1 MCIRDRLKALILG
14 RWYWAWIK
22 YCQIDRLDYNFVYC
36 FAHCSILVFNYDW
49 ILTMSAK
56 NTWKLHRWSTIL
68 LLPLVAYLFIKIIH
82 LSTLPYQLILS
93 EFSNLRG
100 VGFILIFT
108 VLGLIHMNTGVHEIL
123 DDYVHSDVVKKI
135 LNVIIS
141 IFFLL
146 ILIFVCLS
154 LLLIFIG

>member
-1 MCIRDRLKALILG
+1 
-14 RWYWAWIK
+14 
-22 YCQIDRLDYNFVYC
+22 
-36 FAHCSILVFNYDW
+36 
-49 ILTMSAK
+49 MSAK

-68 LLPLVAYLFIKIIH
+68 LLPLVVYLFVKIIH
-82 LSTLPYQLILS
+82 LSTLSYQSILS
-93 EFSNLRG
+93 EFSSLWG

-108 VLGLIHMNTGVHEIL
+108 VLGLIHMNTGVHEIM
-123 DDYVHSDVVKKI
+123 DDYVHSDAAKKI
-135 LNVIIS
+135 LNAVIS

>member
-1 MCIRDRLKALILG
+1 
-14 RWYWAWIK
+14 
-22 YCQIDRLDYNFVYC
+22 
-36 FAHCSILVFNYDW
+36 
-49 ILTMSAK
+49 MSAK
-56 NTWKLHRWSTIL
+56 NIWKLHRWSTIL
-68 LLPLVAYLFIKIIH
+68 LLPLVAYLFIKVIH
-82 LSTLPYQLILS
+82 LSTLPYHLILT
-93 EFSNLRG
+93 EFSNLWG

-108 VLGLIHMNTGVHEIL
+108 VLGLVHMNTGVHEIL
-123 DDYVHSDVVKKI
+123 DDYVHSDAVRKI

>member
-1 MCIRDRLKALILG
+1 
-14 RWYWAWIK
+14 
-22 YCQIDRLDYNFVYC
+22 
-36 FAHCSILVFNYDW
+36 
-49 ILTMSAK
+49 MSAK
-56 NTWKLHRWSTIL
+56 KIWKLHRWSTIL
-68 LLPLVAYLFIKIIH
+68 LLPLVAYLFIKVIH
-82 LSTLPYQLILS
+82 LSTLPYHLILT
-93 EFSNLRG
+93 EFSNLWG

-108 VLGLIHMNTGVHEIL
+108 VLGLVHMNTGVHEIL
-123 DDYVHSDVVKKI
+123 DDYVHSDVVRKI

>member
-1 MCIRDRLKALILG
+1 
-14 RWYWAWIK
+14 
-22 YCQIDRLDYNFVYC
+22 
-36 FAHCSILVFNYDW
+36 
-49 ILTMSAK
+49 MSAK

-68 LLPLVAYLFIKIIH
+68 LLPLVAYLFVKIIH
-82 LSTLPYQLILS
+82 LSTLSYQLILS
-93 EFSNLRG
+93 EFSNLWG

-123 DDYVHSDVVKKI
+123 NDYVHSEVIKKI
-135 LNVIIS
+135 LNVVIS

-154 LLLIFIG
+154 LVLIFIG

>member
-1 MCIRDRLKALILG
+1 
-14 RWYWAWIK
+14 
-22 YCQIDRLDYNFVYC
+22 
-36 FAHCSILVFNYDW
+36 
-49 ILTMSAK
+49 MSAK
-56 NTWKLHRWSTIL
+56 NIWKLHRWSTIL

-82 LSTLPYQLILS
+82 LSTLPYQSILI
-93 EFSNLRG
+93 EFSNLWG
-100 VGFILIFT
+100 LGFILIFT

-123 DDYVHSDVVKKI
+123 DDYVHSDVIRKI

-146 ILIFVCLS
+146 ILVFVCLS

>member
-1 MCIRDRLKALILG
+1 M
-14 RWYWAWIK
+14 
-22 YCQIDRLDYNFVYC
+22 
-36 FAHCSILVFNYDW
+36 
-49 ILTMSAK
+49 TAK

-68 LLPLVAYLFIKIIH
+68 LLPLVTYLFLKIIQ
-82 LSTLPYQLILS
+82 LSTLSYQSILN
-93 EFSNLRG
+93 EFSSLWG

-108 VLGLIHMNTGVHEIL
+108 VLGLIHMNTGVNEIL
-123 DDYVHSDVVKKI
+123 DDYVHSDVVKKM
-135 LNVIIS
+135 LNVVIS

>member
-1 MCIRDRLKALILG
+1 
-14 RWYWAWIK
+14 
-22 YCQIDRLDYNFVYC
+22 
-36 FAHCSILVFNYDW
+36 
-49 ILTMSAK
+49 MSAK

-68 LLPLVAYLFIKIIH
+68 LLPLVAYLFLKIIQ
-82 LSTLPYQLILS
+82 LSTLSYQSILN
-93 EFSNLRG
+93 EFSSLWG

-135 LNVIIS
+135 LNALIS

>member
-1 MCIRDRLKALILG
+1 
-14 RWYWAWIK
+14 
-22 YCQIDRLDYNFVYC
+22 
-36 FAHCSILVFNYDW
+36 
-49 ILTMSAK
+49 MSAK

-68 LLPLVAYLFIKIIH
+68 LLPLIVYLFIKIIH
-82 LSTLPYQLILS
+82 LSTLPYHLILS
-93 EFSNLRG
+93 ELSNLWG
-100 VGFILIFT
+100 VAYILIFT
-108 VLGLIHMNTGVHEIL
+108 VFGLIHMNTGVHEII

-135 LNVIIS
+135 LNAIIS

>member
-1 MCIRDRLKALILG
+1 
-14 RWYWAWIK
+14 
-22 YCQIDRLDYNFVYC
+22 
-36 FAHCSILVFNYDW
+36 
-49 ILTMSAK
+49 MSAK

-68 LLPLVAYLFIKIIH
+68 LLPLVVYLFVKIIH
-82 LSTLPYQLILS
+82 LSTLSYQSILS
-93 EFSNLRG
+93 EFSSLWG

-123 DDYVHSDVVKKI
+123 DDYVHSDVAKKI
-135 LNVIIS
+135 LNALIS

>member
-1 MCIRDRLKALILG
+1 
-14 RWYWAWIK
+14 
-22 YCQIDRLDYNFVYC
+22 
-36 FAHCSILVFNYDW
+36 
-49 ILTMSAK
+49 MSAK

-68 LLPLVAYLFIKIIH
+68 LLPLVAYLFIKVIH
-82 LSTLPYQLILS
+82 LSTLPYHLILT
-93 EFSNLRG
+93 EFSNLWG

-108 VLGLIHMNTGVHEIL
+108 VLGLIHMNIGVHEIL
-123 DDYVHSDVVKKI
+123 DDYVHSNVARKI

>member
-1 MCIRDRLKALILG
+1 
-14 RWYWAWIK
+14 
-22 YCQIDRLDYNFVYC
+22 
-36 FAHCSILVFNYDW
+36 
-49 ILTMSAK
+49 MSAK

-68 LLPLVAYLFIKIIH
+68 LLPFVAYLFLKIIQ
-82 LSTLPYQLILS
+82 LSTQSYQSILD
-93 EFSNLRG
+93 EFSSLWG

-123 DDYVHSDVVKKI
+123 DDYVHSDEVKKI

>member
-1 MCIRDRLKALILG
+1 
-14 RWYWAWIK
+14 
-22 YCQIDRLDYNFVYC
+22 
-36 FAHCSILVFNYDW
+36 
-49 ILTMSAK
+49 MSAK

-68 LLPLVAYLFIKIIH
+68 LLPLVVYLFLKIIH
-82 LSTLPYQLILS
+82 LSTLSYQSILS
-93 EFSNLRG
+93 EFSSLWG

-108 VLGLIHMNTGVHEIL
+108 VLGLVHMNTGVHEIL
-123 DDYVHSDVVKKI
+123 DDYVHSDAVRKI

>member
-1 MCIRDRLKALILG
+1 
-14 RWYWAWIK
+14 
-22 YCQIDRLDYNFVYC
+22 
-36 FAHCSILVFNYDW
+36 
-49 ILTMSAK
+49 MSAK
-56 NTWKLHRWSTIL
+56 NIWKLHRWSTIL
-68 LLPLVAYLFIKIIH
+68 LLPLVAYLFIKVIH
-82 LSTLPYQLILS
+82 LSTLPYHLILT
-93 EFSNLRG
+93 EFSNLWG

-108 VLGLIHMNTGVHEIL
+108 VLGLVHMNTGVHEIL
-123 DDYVHSDVVKKI
+123 EDYVHSDVVRKI

>member
-1 MCIRDRLKALILG
+1 
-14 RWYWAWIK
+14 
-22 YCQIDRLDYNFVYC
+22 
-36 FAHCSILVFNYDW
+36 
-49 ILTMSAK
+49 MSAK

-68 LLPLVAYLFIKIIH
+68 LLPLVAYLFIKVIH
-82 LSTLPYQLILS
+82 LSTLPYHLILT
-93 EFSNLRG
+93 EFSNLWG

-123 DDYVHSDVVKKI
+123 DDYVHSDVVRKI

>member
-1 MCIRDRLKALILG
+1 
-14 RWYWAWIK
+14 
-22 YCQIDRLDYNFVYC
+22 
-36 FAHCSILVFNYDW
+36 
-49 ILTMSAK
+49 MSAK

-68 LLPLVAYLFIKIIH
+68 LLPLVAYLFIKVIH
-82 LSTLPYQLILS
+82 LSTLPYHLILTEVS
-93 EFSNLRG
+93 SLLG

-123 DDYVHSDVVKKI
+123 DDYVHSDVIRKI

>member
-1 MCIRDRLKALILG
+1 
-14 RWYWAWIK
+14 
-22 YCQIDRLDYNFVYC
+22 
-36 FAHCSILVFNYDW
+36 
-49 ILTMSAK
+49 MSAK
-56 NTWKLHRWSTIL
+56 NIWKLHRWSTIL
-68 LLPLVAYLFIKIIH
+68 LLPLVAYLFIKVIH
-82 LSTLPYQLILS
+82 LSTLPYHLILT
-93 EFSNLRG
+93 EFSNLWG

-123 DDYVHSDVVKKI
+123 DDYVHSNVARKI